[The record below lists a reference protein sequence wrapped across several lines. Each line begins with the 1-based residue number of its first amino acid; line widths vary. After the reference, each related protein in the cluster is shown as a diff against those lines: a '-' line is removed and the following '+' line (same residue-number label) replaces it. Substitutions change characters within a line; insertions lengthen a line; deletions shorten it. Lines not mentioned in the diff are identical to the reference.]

1 MIASK
6 AGWTRKKPRAH
17 YIGVKFIGP
26 IMSLF
31 ELEDFETQCEF
42 AEVLDGLKITEA
54 QFCPIFIFIIDWAA
68 SRNKL
73 EYTFSEYLKLN
84 ESVEKL
90 HCGSLSFEDFVL
102 NTLDAKLI
110 LGVFTKDIQPFITD
124 YMDHE
129 AYFKNLRDTY
139 DISNLWFLP
148 DNFSNCEGLYH
159 VIDTSLK
166 NYNENKKHHPKLV
179 LFGDPDEI
187 AKHRE
192 EYKER
197 EKLVD

>member
-1 MIASK
+1 
-6 AGWTRKKPRAH
+6 
-17 YIGVKFIGP
+17 
-26 IMSLF
+26 MSLF

-42 AEVLDGLKITEA
+42 AEILDGLKINEA
-54 QFCPIFIFIIDWAA
+54 QFCPVFVFIIDWAA

-84 ESVEKL
+84 KSVEKL
-90 HCGSLSFEDFVL
+90 HCGNLSFEDFVFD
-102 NTLDAKLI
+102 TLDAKLI
-110 LGVFTKDIQPFITD
+110 LGVFIKDIQPFITD
-124 YMDHE
+124 YINHDE
-129 AYFKNLRDTY
+129 YFKNLRDVY
-139 DISNLWFLP
+139 GISNLWFLP
-148 DNFSNCEGLYH
+148 GDFSKCEGLYH

-166 NYNENKKHHPKLV
+166 NYHENKEHHPKLV
-179 LFGDPDEI
+179 LFNDPDEI